1 MEKIPISE
9 KYALTISEVMSY
21 FNIGRDKL
29 YFLAKEEGNNYTLHN
44 GKTILFKRK
53 LLEDFLSRKTYI

>member
-9 KYALTISEVMSY
+9 KYALTISEAMSY

-29 YFLAKEEGNNYTLHN
+29 YFLAKEEGNNYNFARSVIACIIQL
-44 GKTILFKRK
+44 
-53 LLEDFLSRKTYI
+53 